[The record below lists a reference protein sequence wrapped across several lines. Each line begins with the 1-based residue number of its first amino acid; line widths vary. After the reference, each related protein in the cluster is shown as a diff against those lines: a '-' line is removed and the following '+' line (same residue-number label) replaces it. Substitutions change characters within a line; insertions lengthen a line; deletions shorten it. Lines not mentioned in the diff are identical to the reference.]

1 MVPLGPGH
9 DTLRADLAAEIVR
22 LSHEYDELARIPE
35 DFPGL

>member
-9 DTLRADLAAEIVR
+9 DQLRADLAAEIAR
-22 LSHEYDELARIPE
+22 LSADYDELARAPE